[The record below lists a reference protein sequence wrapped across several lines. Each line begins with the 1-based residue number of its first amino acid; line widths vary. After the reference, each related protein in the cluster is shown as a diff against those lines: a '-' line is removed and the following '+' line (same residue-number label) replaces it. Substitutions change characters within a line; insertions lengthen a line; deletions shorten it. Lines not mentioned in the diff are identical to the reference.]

1 MVMQP
6 KSKDAYQGYSDE
18 MLLQLVN
25 GKDLWAYEI
34 LYERHAQ
41 SLYSLL
47 IRIVR
52 EPTTAEELLQETFW
66 QIWQKSEQY
75 SEKGSVA
82 AWLHRI
88 ARNKGLD
95 QLRYIKARPSTTN
108 DLGTVEQSTAH
119 AFASAEQAVEQR
131 LKQQHVVQAL
141 ESIPSEQRVCL
152 ELAYFEGMS
161 QREIAEHTS
170 TPLGTIKTRMRIGLE
185 KVERLLRASG
195 YPE

>member
-1 MVMQP
+1 MMMQP

-34 LYERHAQ
+34 LYARHAQ

-52 EPTTAEELLQETFW
+52 EPTTAEDLLQETFW

-95 QLRYIKARPSTTN
+95 QLRSTKARPSTTN
-108 DLGTVEQSTAH
+108 DLGTVEQSTVYAY
-119 AFASAEQAVEQR
+119 ASAEQAVEQR

-185 KVERLLRASG
+185 KVGRLLRASG

>member
-1 MVMQP
+1 MMQP

-34 LYERHAQ
+34 LYARHAQ

-52 EPTTAEELLQETFW
+52 EPTTAEDLLQETFW

-95 QLRYIKARPSTTN
+95 QLRSTKARPSTTN
-108 DLGTVEQSTAH
+108 DLRTVEQSTAY
-119 AFASAEQAVEQR
+119 AYASAEQAVEQR

>member
-1 MVMQP
+1 MMQP

-34 LYERHAQ
+34 LYARHAQ

-95 QLRYIKARPSTTN
+95 QLRSTKARPSTTN
-108 DLGTVEQSTAH
+108 DLRTVEQSTAY
-119 AFASAEQAVEQR
+119 AYASAEQAVEQR

>member
-1 MVMQP
+1 MMQP

-34 LYERHAQ
+34 PYARHAQ

-95 QLRYIKARPSTTN
+95 QLRSTKARPSTTN
-108 DLGTVEQSTAH
+108 DLGTVEQSTAY
-119 AFASAEQAVEQR
+119 AYASAEQAVEQR

-185 KVERLLRASG
+185 KVGRLLRASG

>member
-1 MVMQP
+1 MVMQS
-6 KSKDAYQGYSDE
+6 KSKDGYLDYSDE

-47 IRIVR
+47 IRVVR

-66 QIWQKSEQY
+66 QVWQKSEQY

-88 ARNKGLD
+88 ARNKALD
-95 QLRYIKARPSTTN
+95 QLRYIKARPSTTSN
-108 DLGTVEQSTAH
+108 LGTVEQSATYAS
-119 AFASAEQAVEQR
+119 ASAEQTVEQR
-131 LKQQHVVQAL
+131 LQQQHIVQAL
-141 ESIPSEQRVCL
+141 ASIPGEQRVCL

-170 TPLGTIKTRMRIGLE
+170 TPLGTIKTRLRSGLE

>member
-1 MVMQP
+1 MMQP

-34 LYERHAQ
+34 LYARHAQ

-95 QLRYIKARPSTTN
+95 QLRSTKARPSTTN
-108 DLGTVEQSTAH
+108 DLRTVEQSTAY
-119 AFASAEQAVEQR
+119 AYASAEQAVEQR

-185 KVERLLRASG
+185 KVGRLLRASG

>member
-1 MVMQP
+1 MVMPP

-18 MLLQLVN
+18 VLLQLVN

-108 DLGTVEQSTAH
+108 DLGTVEQSTAY
-119 AFASAEQAVEQR
+119 AYASAEQAVEQR

-141 ESIPSEQRVCL
+141 ENIPNEQRVCL